1 MPRGTLCLLPRGC
14 SRESPPLLLFACA
27 LPNNFRFP
35 RPLFEMLE
43 FLPGG
48 RFGPGTQCSH
58 QAAILAL

>member
-1 MPRGTLCLLPRGC
+1 MASGTLCLLFRGF

-35 RPLFEMLE
+35 WALFEMLE

-58 QAAILAL
+58 QAAIFAL